1 MHIRHI
7 PLYALA
13 AGALA
18 VSVLLFGDGD
28 GADAATEA
36 ASGTVTETVSEAAP
50 AVDTA
55 HAVVVEPDP
64 VAPGGAFSVHDGGS
78 CSGDTA
84 DATFDGADIP
94 AMRLTSGSD
103 GMGGSAILPAGTAPG
118 SYGVTIT
125 CGGTSG
131 ARQSATGA
139 DRARTEGDG
148 EAYRETYGTER
159 GDTGGGRRGKES
171 GDGRRTLTGTM
182 VVSGD
187 DGEVIPQ
194 GGADTG
200 FGGAAGAGRAAT
212 ALGGVLLLAAA
223 GGSALVRRRRAR
235 GDRS

>member
-36 ASGTVTETVSEAAP
+36 TGKVTDAVTGAAP
-50 AVDTA
+50 AVDGS

-78 CSGDTA
+78 CAGDSA
-84 DATFDGADIP
+84 EATFEGADIP
-94 AMRLTSGSD
+94 AVQLSSGSERL
-103 GMGGSAILPAGTAPG
+103 GGSAIVPEGTAPG
-118 SYGVTIT
+118 SYRVTVV

-131 ARQSATGA
+131 ARQSALETDRSGTG
-139 DRARTEGDG
+139 EHG
-148 EAYRETYGTER
+148 EADGTEH
-159 GDTGGGRRGKES
+159 GDTDGGERGKDHGGRK
-171 GDGRRTLTGTM
+171 TLTGTM

-187 DGEVIPQ
+187 GDETEGVVPQ

-200 FGGAAGAGRAAT
+200 LGGAAGSGRAAT
-212 ALGGVLLLAAA
+212 ALGGVVLLAAA
-223 GGSALVRRRRAR
+223 GGGALVRRRRAR

>member
-36 ASGTVTETVSEAAP
+36 VSGAVPQAVTEAAP
-50 AVDTA
+50 AVDTS
-55 HAVVVEPDP
+55 HAVVVQPDP
-64 VAPGGAFSVHDGGS
+64 VAPGGTFSVHDGGT

-84 DATFDGADIP
+84 EATFEGADIP
-94 AMRLTSGSD
+94 AMQLTPGSD
-103 GMGGSAILPAGTAPG
+103 RMGGSAIMPEGTAPG
-118 SYGVTIT
+118 SYRVTIT

-131 ARQSATGA
+131 ARQSATDA
-139 DRARTEGDG
+139 DRGGSEEHG
-148 EAYRETYGTER
+148 EAYGTEQ
-159 GDTGGGRRGKES
+159 GDTDDGGGRGKAP

-187 DGEVIPQ
+187 AGEIVPQ
-194 GGADTG
+194 GGTDTG
-200 FGGAAGAGRAAT
+200 LGGTAGSGRAAT
-212 ALGGVLLLAAA
+212 ALSGVVLLAAA
-223 GGSALVRRRRAR
+223 GWGALARRRRTR
-235 GDRS
+235 GNRS